1 VYSEQ
6 RPEEEVNFHL
16 TSRDDTMKLGLIN
29 SAWAQ
34 AGRDTAYG
42 IRMTR
47 EIGFDTI
54 DIFTDPLDIDIKER
68 RLIKRECDR
77 AGLPIISVACVA
89 VGLVDFNPSV
99 QRFHLQRCRA
109 FLDLCYEFEA
119 KNLLLV
125 LGEYIWQQEVIPPAE
140 QWRIGVANVRELGK
154 AATDLGLQIALE
166 LEPFHLSLLNNVDS
180 MVRFIDEV
188 NHPAVRA
195 NIDVSHL
202 LLSKTQPEEV
212 RRLKGK
218 AIHVHLSDCDGQKH
232 GDLPPG
238 RGVVDFGP
246 YLREIKALSMD
257 GAVSIELEYS
267 PQPEKIVEWV
277 REAYQATDRLMKE
290 AGLRG

>member
-1 VYSEQ
+1 
-6 RPEEEVNFHL
+6 
-16 TSRDDTMKLGLIN
+16 MKLGLIN

-42 IRMTR
+42 IRMTK

-54 DIFTDPLDIDIKER
+54 DIFTDPLDIAVKER

-77 AGLPIISVACVA
+77 AGLPIVSLCCVA

-109 FLDLCYEFEA
+109 YLDLAYEYEA

-140 QWRIGVANVRELGK
+140 QWQTGVRNVRELGQY
-154 AATDLGLQIALE
+154 AADLGLQIALE
-166 LEPFHLSLLNNVDS
+166 LEPFKLSLVNNVDS
-180 MVRFIDEV
+180 MVRFLDDV

-202 LLSKTQPEEV
+202 QLSGTRPEEL
-212 RRLKGK
+212 RRLRGK
-218 AIHVHLSDCDGQKH
+218 AIHAHLSDCDGKVH

-238 RGVVDFGP
+238 RGVVDFVP
-246 YLREIKALSMD
+246 YLREIKTLGID

-267 PQPEKIVEWV
+267 PQPERIVEWV
-277 REAYQATDRLMKE
+277 REAYTATDRLLRDV
-290 AGLRG
+290 GLRG

>member
-1 VYSEQ
+1 
-6 RPEEEVNFHL
+6 
-16 TSRDDTMKLGLIN
+16 MKLGLIN

-34 AGRDTAYG
+34 AGKGTAYG
-42 IRMTR
+42 IRMTK

-54 DIFTDPLDIDIKER
+54 DIFADPLDIDVKER
-68 RLIKRECDR
+68 RLIKRECDKV
-77 AGLPIISVACVA
+77 GLPIVSIACVA
-89 VGLVDFNPSV
+89 TGLVDFNPSV
-99 QRFHLQRCRA
+99 QRFSLQRCRA
-109 FLDLCYEFEA
+109 YLDLVYEYEA

-125 LGEYIWQQEVIPPAE
+125 IGEYIWEQQVIPPKE
-140 QWRIGVANVRELGK
+140 QWATAVKNCRELGNY
-154 AATDLGLQIALE
+154 AADLGVQIALE
-166 LEPFHLSLLNNVDS
+166 LEPFKLSLVNNVDS

-202 LLSKTQPEEV
+202 QLSNTKPEEL

-218 AIHVHLSDCDGQKH
+218 AIHVHLSDCDGKVH

-238 RGVVDFGP
+238 RGVVNFGP
-246 YLREIKALSMD
+246 YLREIKALGID

-267 PQPEKIVEWV
+267 PEPDKIADWV
-277 REAYQATDRLMKE
+277 REAYQATDKLMQA